1 MLLLSVICL
10 FSTSLYCFHM
20 STGSTTVSFRQY
32 YKVMTS
38 SRFSFSSSSLKISYS
53 LLISIVWPWPAPSFG
68 NMKYLIPFC
77 LRAKSKFFWKISLW
91 IYENRDLPV
100 ITVQKKTSNC
110 VAWKQLLCTFLRE
123 PPTQKSWHL
132 VYMFLG
138 RVSTKVT

>member
-1 MLLLSVICL
+1 MSVKWNQVLLLSVICL

-100 ITVQKKTSNC
+100 ITVQKKLQIALPENSFYVPSWENHP
-110 VAWKQLLCTFLRE
+110 R
-123 PPTQKSWHL
+123 KSPD
-132 VYMFLG
+132 
-138 RVSTKVT
+138 T